1 MSRHSTHRASA
12 TGASSTGASS
22 AAGSSAAGP
31 RARRSPVRIAGQ
43 AAVVAALAIG
53 TTAFVANSK
62 TVTLSV
68 DGQASTVTTFAGT
81 VGQVVDSANVEIGGA
96 DQVSPALDSSLGN
109 GSVIT
114 VSRAKAV
121 TVQLDGAERTVNT
134 TAPDV
139 QELVTELGV
148 ASSSVVSL
156 DGGTRLEPQGTVV
169 EITTPK
175 DVTVVVDGQPAT
187 RTTTA
192 ATVGG
197 LLAELGITPGEGDRV
212 SAPVKAPIVA
222 NMAVKVT
229 RVDASQGTTVTESV
243 PFSTEKTESAD
254 LTQGETKVVQKG
266 SAGTVEKKYSLLTVD
281 GREAGRTLVS
291 ETVTVQP
298 VAEKVLVGTKP
309 KVQAAPPVANLAMW
323 EAIAQCESSGNWA
336 ANTGNG
342 YYGGLQFDIPS
353 WTANGG
359 GQYAPNASLATKEQQ
374 IAVANTYYAKAGLAP
389 WGCRTAVGG

>member
-1 MSRHSTHRASA
+1 MSRYSARSAST
-12 TGASSTGASS
+12 TTPPGT
-22 AAGSSAAGP
+22 
-31 RARRSPVRIAGQ
+31 RRSPVRIAGQ
-43 AAVVAALAIG
+43 AAVVAALALG

-62 TVTLSV
+62 TVTLNV

-81 VGQVVDSANVEIGGA
+81 VGQVVNGADVEVRGA
-96 DQVSPALDSSLGN
+96 DQVSPSLDASVAN
-109 GSVIT
+109 GAVIT
-114 VSRAKAV
+114 VSRAKQV
-121 TVQLDGAERTVNT
+121 TVQLDGAEKTVST

-139 QELVTELGV
+139 QNLVTELGV
-148 ASSSVVSL
+148 ASTAVVSL
-156 DGGTRLEPQGTVV
+156 GGDTRLATEGTVV

-175 DVTVVVDGQPAT
+175 DVTVVVGGQPVT

-192 ATVGG
+192 ATVGD
-197 LLAELGITPGEGDRV
+197 LLAELGVTVGPTDRL
-212 SAPVKAPIVA
+212 SAPAHAPIVA
-222 NMAVKVT
+222 GMSVKVT
-229 RVDASQGTTVTESV
+229 RLDATQGATVSESV
-243 PFSTEKTESAD
+243 PFTTEKTESAD
-254 LTQGETKVVQKG
+254 LTQGETKVVQAG
-266 SAGTVEKKYSLLTVD
+266 VAGTVEKKYSLLLVD
-281 GREAGRTLVS
+281 GREAARSLVS
-291 ETVTVQP
+291 ETVTRQP

-309 KVQAAPPVANLAMW
+309 KAQPAAQSAPTSQAAPPVANLAMW

-353 WTANGG
+353 WIANGG